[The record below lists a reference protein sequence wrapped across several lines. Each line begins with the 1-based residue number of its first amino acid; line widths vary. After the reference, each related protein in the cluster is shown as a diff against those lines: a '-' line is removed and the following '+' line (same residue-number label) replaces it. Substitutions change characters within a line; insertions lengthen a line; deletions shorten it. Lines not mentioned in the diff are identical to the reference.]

1 METELIDKLASLSPW
16 GLAVALIVLMR
27 REIAAV
33 LMSPREDR
41 AVEKLLSDMN
51 EQFALNMKM
60 FEHTNADLAA
70 IKGSMATLVTLTQQ
84 MLTEM
89 MVSGARDK

>member
-16 GLAVALIVLMR
+16 GLAVALVVLMR

-41 AVEKLLSDMN
+41 AVERLLGDMN
-51 EQFALNMKM
+51 EQFAKNMVM

-70 IKGSMATLVTLTQQ
+70 IKAHMATLVALTQQ

-89 MVSGARDK
+89 VRGK

>member
-16 GLAVALIVLMR
+16 GLAVALVVLMR

-41 AVEKLLSDMN
+41 AVEKLLADMN
-51 EQFALNMKM
+51 EQFARNMTM

-70 IKGSMATLVTLTQQ
+70 IRGFMSDLVAVNRQI
-84 MLTEM
+84 LTEL
-89 MVSGARDK
+89 VRK

>member
-16 GLAVALIVLMR
+16 GLAVALVVLMR

-41 AVEKLLSDMN
+41 AVEKLLADMN
-51 EQFALNMKM
+51 EQFARNMTM
-60 FEHTNADLAA
+60 FEHTNADLAE
-70 IKGSMATLVTLTQQ
+70 IKASMATLVTLTQQ

-89 MVSGARDK
+89 VRGK

>member
-16 GLAVALIVLMR
+16 GLAVALVVLMR

-41 AVEKLLSDMN
+41 AVEKLLADMN
-51 EQFALNMKM
+51 EQFARNMTM

-70 IKGSMATLVTLTQQ
+70 IKASMTTLVTLTQQ

-89 MVSGARDK
+89 VRGK